1 MHFSAIVVAVICA
14 SSPLVAG
21 HAAIIGAQGDAGGNG
36 SAIGIV
42 GSTPRDGTRRNPFQ
56 ADATRFRGDAAD
68 TCGETIG
75 AGTNDVESG
84 TQQVLAAS
92 GNTLPQ
98 VSPGGQLQ
106 MTLHQVNS
114 DGAGPY
120 TCMIDPTG
128 TGTQWTQ
135 INVAQNVPGSRRG
148 RNRDGEATD
157 FVSSSTPFF
166 SAAPPSS
173 LAHTVLIRRRL
184 QSLVADMPAGMSCT
198 GTVAGQTNVC
208 MVRCQNPAR
217 AGPFG
222 GCVPVQQS
230 GAGANNAAAT
240 PAAGGAAGIATP
252 AAGAGTAGTAGTA
265 GSANAGTAGS
275 AGLSA
280 GATTGTNNAFGQS
293 AAGAADSAA
302 ADAQE
307 EEEEEEEEDEDEEDR
322 KKARSEQSTSGQA
335 DSAAADAADRENE
348 AEDEAEDRAVK
359 VIQRRVKINLVA

>member
-157 FVSSSTPFF
+157 F
-166 SAAPPSS
+166 
-173 LAHTVLIRRRL
+173 
-184 QSLVADMPAGMSCT
+184 SLVADMPAGMSCT

-265 GSANAGTAGS
+265 GNTGTAGSANAGTAGSANAGTAGSANAGTAGTAGTAGS

-302 ADAQE
+302 ADAQ
-307 EEEEEEEEDEDEEDR
+307 EEEEEEEDEDEEDR